1 MAENRE
7 HIVAVEVEPEYG
19 VRYWA
24 KMKESEVSDFLD
36 RLPADE
42 HFSDEDHS
50 LYCWCWKG

>member
-19 VRYWA
+19 VRYWV

-50 LYCWCWKG
+50 LHCWCWKG